1 MLLLVP
7 ERRAS
12 LTQKRR
18 LPHLPTGIAV
28 RLFALSWL
36 ISTLTLAIFVAAII
50 PEQKRDLEGA
60 LASKARGISSS
71 LQEVTAGAA
80 ISEDYSSVV
89 DQCAQVLSGDEAID
103 YLVVTKNDG
112 VSVIVE
118 RNKWRTATLDSS
130 WRPLDREAFSRIEFV
145 PLLGRRVF
153 HFGRPFDY
161 SAIQWGWIHVGL
173 SLEAFDQSVA
183 RVYRR
188 TGALTLCCLALSL
201 LISAVYAKRQVR
213 PILSLQS
220 AVRQIAQGDLS
231 ARSEIRTGDEIES
244 LAQSFNAMAASLLQ
258 RNHILETVRFSAQE
272 FLTATDLQA
281 VIGDVLGRMGAAAQA
296 SHGYVLECR
305 REDDGRWSARAV
317 HHWAAHGFPGVT
329 EDQSCRF
336 SASVLAKEAERLNRG
351 EIVCG
356 AANAAPCGQSSNEPL
371 VRSFIWVPVHV
382 GGEWYGV
389 LALGDRR
396 QAREWSEAERDSIHA
411 IAGMMG
417 ASIGRQRAQDALIEA
432 NETLEVRVA
441 ERTRELQEQVNAKQ
455 RALAELADAQQR
467 LLDLS
472 RQSGM
477 AEIATGVL
485 HNVGNVLTSLNV
497 STTIV
502 ANKVA
507 ELRADNLCAAIE
519 ILRDHAHELTEFV
532 STDPKGSRILPYMAK
547 LGRHIRDERQAI
559 LGELNLL
566 RDHVGHIKEIVATQ
580 QNYARVSG
588 LIEDV
593 SLATLVEDAFCIIQS
608 GFDRHHIRVERDFE
622 PLPPIPAD
630 KHKILQILLNLLRNA
645 KQAIKESGNSDRLI
659 RVSIRQSGSHTVR
672 IEVKDSGIGLSRENL
687 TRIFAHGFTTK
698 RDGHGFGLHSGALAA
713 REMGGALWAESDGPG
728 CGATFVLELPCDPSV
743 SLERSVA

>member
-1 MLLLVP
+1 MLLFVP

-12 LTQKRR
+12 LTQKPR

-28 RLFALSWL
+28 RLFALAWL
-36 ISTLTLAIFVAAII
+36 VSILTLAIFVAAII

-130 WRPLDREAFSRIEFV
+130 WRPLEREAFSRIEFV

-173 SLEAFDQSVA
+173 SLEAYDQSVA

-220 AVRQIAQGDLS
+220 AVRQIAHGDLS

-244 LAQSFNAMAASLLQ
+244 LANSFNAMADSLLQ

-296 SHGYVLECR
+296 SHGAVLECR
-305 REDDGRWSARAV
+305 QEDDGRWPAHSV
-317 HHWAAHGFPGVT
+317 HHWAARGFPGVS
-329 EDQSCRF
+329 EDQCCQF
-336 SASVLAKEAERLNRG
+336 SASVFAQAAERLNRG
-351 EIVCG
+351 EIVCTN
-356 AANAAPCGQSSNEPL
+356 AEAAPCGQSCDEP

-417 ASIGRQRAQDALIEA
+417 ASIGRQRAQDALLEA
-432 NETLEVRVA
+432 KQTLEARVA
-441 ERTRELQEQVNAKQ
+441 ERTRELQEQVDAKQ

-477 AEIATGVL
+477 AEVATGVL

-507 ELRADNLCAAIE
+507 ELRADNLCATIE
-519 ILRDHAHELTEFV
+519 ILREHSHELTEFV
-532 STDPKGSRILPYMAK
+532 GSDLKGSRILPYMAK
-547 LGRHIRDERQAI
+547 LGKHIRDERQAV

-645 KQAIKESGNSDRLI
+645 KQAIKEGGNSDRLI
-659 RVSIRQSGSHTVR
+659 RVSIRRSGIDKVR
-672 IEVKDSGIGLSRENL
+672 IELKDSGIGLSRENL

-743 SLERSVA
+743 SLKRSVA